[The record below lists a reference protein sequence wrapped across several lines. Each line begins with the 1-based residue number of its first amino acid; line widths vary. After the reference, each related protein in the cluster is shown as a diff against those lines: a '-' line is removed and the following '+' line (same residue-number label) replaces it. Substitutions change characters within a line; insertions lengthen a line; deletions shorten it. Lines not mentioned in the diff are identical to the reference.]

1 MTSTP
6 LLSIRGL
13 SVTLGQPLVHGVSFD
28 VLAGQCVAL
37 VGESGS
43 GKTLTAGAVLRLLDD
58 GLTSPY
64 AGEVFWEGQNLLT
77 LPLKTLRGI
86 RGGDIGFVFQE
97 ARPAPHFIPLSPSI
111 IRGPTPAGR
120 HCHGFA
126 ESSAA
131 ADCR

>member
-1 MTSTP
+1 MTSAP
-6 LLSIRGL
+6 LLSVRGL

-64 AGEVFWEGQNLLT
+64 AGEVFWGGQNLLT

-86 RGGDIGFVFQE
+86 RGGDIGFIFQE
-97 ARPAPHFIPLSPSI
+97 PQSALNPLQVLGKQMKESLDLHQPNLSPEMKKNHSN
-111 IRGPTPAGR
+111 
-120 HCHGFA
+120 FQ
-126 ESSAA
+126 
-131 ADCR
+131 